1 MDLPRRLLCERAM
14 TKARATAAIMML
26 AMLAVAPLLVAPLGA
41 QQLSDRAKQIGG
53 KFMCM
58 CTCSQVLT
66 QCNHVG
72 CTTSAGMLKELDQ
85 ALARGS
91 SETAITQMFVQEF
104 GTKVYAE
111 PPKSGFSL
119 VAWTLPSIYLLFGT
133 LLVVFV
139 ISRWRKQALEPVAGA
154 RNAAPIPKELL
165 ERARARAARETED

>member
-1 MDLPRRLLCERAM
+1 
-14 TKARATAAIMML
+14 MML

-66 QCNHVG
+66 QCNHIG
-72 CTTSAGMLKELDQ
+72 CTTSTGMLKELNQ
-85 ALARGS
+85 SLARGD
-91 SETAITQMFVQEF
+91 SEDTITQMFVQEF

-119 VAWTLPSIYLLFGT
+119 VAWALPSVYLFVGT
-133 LLVVFV
+133 GLVIFV
-139 ISRWRKQALEPVAGA
+139 IARWRKRPVQQ
-154 RNAAPIPKELL
+154 AAPAGGTPGISAEML
-165 ERARARAARETED
+165 ERARAQASRETQD